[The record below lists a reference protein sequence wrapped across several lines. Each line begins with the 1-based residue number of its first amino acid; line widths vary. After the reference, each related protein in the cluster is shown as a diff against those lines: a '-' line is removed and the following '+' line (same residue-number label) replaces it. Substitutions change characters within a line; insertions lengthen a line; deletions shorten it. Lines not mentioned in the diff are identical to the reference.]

1 MDKEAIASHL
11 IEIGTIEWLV
21 QIKVHVHGNQATMIC
36 DDGKGKDLASQ
47 EILYTDFPMAAVSLY
62 ACWYVCFHICFH
74 TYVERL

>member
-1 MDKEAIASHL
+1 
-11 IEIGTIEWLV
+11 
-21 QIKVHVHGNQATMIC
+21 MIC

-47 EILYTDFPMAAVSLY
+47 EIFYTDFPMAAVSLY